1 MKSSANE
8 FGDILYSVAN
18 EREDFVVYCPD
29 TRSCGLEYFKD
40 KFPGRGFNFGIAEQ
54 NLLDAA
60 AGAASTGLKVYV
72 PTFAVFMSMRACEQ
86 IRQFIC
92 YPKQDVTLLSTHTGL
107 QVGSDGGTHIAVEDV
122 GIMRSIP
129 NMSIVQPADGHAAR
143 AIAKFS
149 LDFHQPLYVRLHR
162 EAVPEVYDDSYEF
175 EFNKIRIVKEYGHDL
190 AILATG
196 VMVGKAL
203 EAAEELADKGINAI
217 VADVSTIKPIDVDG
231 IVNIASK
238 TSLIVTVEDHNVI
251 GGLSSAVAEVL
262 CREMPTKMCSLGIP
276 DCFGESG
283 KSAELYELHHLNAES
298 IADTIKNIVKNQ

>member
-1 MKSSANE
+1 MKSTANE

-18 EREDFVVYCPD
+18 DREDFVVYCPD
-29 TRSCGLEYFKD
+29 TRSCGLEFFKD
-40 KFPGRGFNFGIAEQ
+40 KFSGRGFNFGIAEQ
-54 NLLDAA
+54 NLLDTA

-72 PTFAVFMSMRACEQ
+72 PTFAVFMTMRACEQ

-107 QVGSDGGTHIAVEDV
+107 QVGPDGGTHIAVEDV
-122 GIMRSIP
+122 GIMRCLP
-129 NMSIVQPADGHAAR
+129 NMTIVQPADGFAAR
-143 AIAKFS
+143 AIARFS
-149 LDFHQPLYVRLHR
+149 LDFHQPLYIRLHR
-162 EAVPEVYDDSYEF
+162 EAVPVVYDESYEF
-175 EFNKIRIVKEYGHDL
+175 EFNKIRIIKEHGHDL

-203 EAAEELADKGINAI
+203 EAAEQLAIKGIRAI

-238 TSLIVTVEDHNVI
+238 TSTIITVEDHNII
-251 GGLSSAVAEVL
+251 GGLGSAVAEVL
-262 CREMPTKMCSLGIP
+262 CREKPTRVYTLGVP

-283 KSAELYELHHLNAES
+283 KSAELYEHYHLDVEGISES
-298 IADTIKNIVKNQ
+298 IIYLMK

>member
-1 MKSSANE
+1 MKSTANE

-54 NLLDAA
+54 NLLDTA

-72 PTFAVFMSMRACEQ
+72 PTFAVFMTMRACEQ

-107 QVGSDGGTHIAVEDV
+107 QVGPDGGTHIAIEDM
-122 GIMRSIP
+122 GIMRCLP
-129 NMSIVQPADGHAAR
+129 NMTIVQPADGFAAR

-162 EAVPEVYDDSYEF
+162 EAVPGVYDESYEF
-175 EFNKIRIVKEYGHDL
+175 EFNKIRIVKEYGHDV
-190 AILATG
+190 AILGTG
-196 VMVGKAL
+196 VMVGKAV
-203 EAAEELADKGINAI
+203 EVAEQLAIKGINTI

-238 TSLIVTVEDHNVI
+238 TSTIITVEDHNII
-251 GGLSSAVAEVL
+251 GGLGSAVAEVL
-262 CREMPTKMCSLGIP
+262 CREKPTRLYTLGVP

-283 KSAELYELHHLNAES
+283 KSAELYEHYHLDVKGITES
-298 IADTIKNIVKNQ
+298 IINIVK

>member
-1 MKSSANE
+1 MKSTANE
-8 FGDILYSVAN
+8 FGDFLYNIAK
-18 EREDFVVYCPD
+18 EREDFVVFCPD

-72 PTFAVFMSMRACEQ
+72 PTFAVFMSLRACEQ

-122 GIMRSIP
+122 GIMRALP
-129 NMSIVQPADGHAAR
+129 NMTIVQPADGYAAR
-143 AIAKFS
+143 EIAKFS
-149 LDFHQPLYVRLHR
+149 LEYHQPLYVRLHR
-162 EAVPEVYDDSYEF
+162 EAVKPVYDESYKF
-175 EFNKIRIVKEYGHDL
+175 VFNKIRVIKEIGDDV
-190 AILATG
+190 AILTTG

-203 EAAEELADKGINAI
+203 EAAEILRSKGIL
-217 VADVSTIKPIDVDG
+217 VSVSDVSTIKPIDIDG
-231 IVNIASK
+231 IVKLAKRASI
-238 TSLIVTVEDHNVI
+238 LVTIEDHNII
-251 GGLSSAVAEVL
+251 GGLGSAVAELL
-262 CREMPTKMCSLGIP
+262 CREWPSKLYTLGIP

-283 KSAELYELHHLNAES
+283 KSAELYELHHLDAKGLAES
-298 IADTIKNIVKNQ
+298 IENLYKKQ

>member
-8 FGDILYSVAN
+8 FGDFLYSIAN

-72 PTFAVFMSMRACEQ
+72 TTFAVFMSMRACEQ

-122 GIMRSIP
+122 GIMRSLP
-129 NMSIVQPADGHAAR
+129 NMSIVQPADGYAAK

-162 EAVPEVYDDSYEF
+162 ESVPDVYDESYIF
-175 EFNKIRIVKEYGHDL
+175 EFNKLRIIKEFGCDL

-196 VMVGKAL
+196 VMVGKAID
-203 EAAEELADKGINAI
+203 AAKQLASKGINAI

-238 TSLIVTVEDHNVI
+238 TSMIVTVEDHNVI
-251 GGLSSAVAEVL
+251 GGLGSAVAEVL
-262 CREMPTKMCSLGIP
+262 CREKPTRLYSLGIP

-283 KSAELYELHHLNAES
+283 KPIELYDQYNLNADGIAKS
-298 IADTIKNIVKNQ
+298 IINIIQR